1 MQTIEA
7 KNGYTLKYGAT
18 NRGDKY
24 YFVFSPSNKAFAY
37 ANSYYENAKKYFDK
51 VSAQGKQN
59 DSEHVPS
66 SRQQNK
72 FCEGSIHNQQQNLER
87 ADGINDL

>member
-24 YFVFSPSNKAFAY
+24 YFVFSPSNKVFAY

-51 VSAQGKQN
+51 VSQ
-59 DSEHVPS
+59 
-66 SRQQNK
+66 
-72 FCEGSIHNQQQNLER
+72 
-87 ADGINDL
+87 